1 MSESAITVV
10 EISLPAGAAQ
20 RRAVEL
26 TRWLLDMAVIEPN
39 TERDDL
45 WQPSEYRAGPQ
56 VLSAAP
62 EFDLWSR
69 RSRNN
74 GVDVMAGRGL
84 NHPCENYEPPDC
96 PTCNTTLDEETH
108 TSLIEPW
115 LAGPEPRVTCRT
127 CRTRALL
134 GDWTGHGDKFG
145 QWTFHVGELAVSF
158 NNWPALN
165 PVFLAELGARMG
177 PRWRVVSEHR

>member
-10 EISLPAGAAQ
+10 EISLPAADAP

-26 TRWLLDMAVIEPN
+26 TGWLLDVAVIEPN

-45 WQPSEYRAGPQ
+45 WQASEYRAGPQ

-74 GVDVMAGRGL
+74 GVDVVPGRGVY
-84 NHPCENYEPPDC
+84 HPYENYEPPDC
-96 PTCNTTLDEETH
+96 PTCNTTMDEDTH

-115 LAGPEPRVTCRT
+115 LAGPEPRVTCRA
-127 CRTRALL
+127 CRTQALL
-134 GDWTGHGDKFG
+134 GDWIGQGNESG
-145 QWTFHVGELAVSF
+145 QWTFQVGELAVSF

-165 PVFLAELGARMG
+165 RPFLTELGGRMG